1 MRVRKKEI
9 KTLGTKLIHLVSW
22 CSEECAKLH
31 DFVYKFSKNFRG
43 TVCFLKPTTAPDYK
57 TYSLFYHN
65 QICYKK
71 PIFILRNCT
80 KTHLRQCSN
89 PKIFRG

>member
-1 MRVRKKEI
+1 MREVLHRYNINDEKMRVRKKEI

-43 TVCFLKPTTAPDYK
+43 TVCF
-57 TYSLFYHN
+57 
-65 QICYKK
+65 
-71 PIFILRNCT
+71 
-80 KTHLRQCSN
+80 
-89 PKIFRG
+89 